1 MKLDDIRKNI
11 NEIDDKMKTLFD
23 ARMGCATEVAKVKI
37 ETGDSIYK
45 PVREKEMYE
54 RFMDDP
60 DYVAFLKKVVQI
72 SRRRQYE
79 LFFVDDTKGLKEFV
93 TSDLKDGK
101 LVSVS
106 SPSLKEYIENEIK
119 DGKLELTLR
128 ADRKSEKGL
137 CIKDILSIISAS
149 TLDIEKLD
157 VDSEKDTV
165 FVTFN
170 VPKDDIS
177 QKEAYLIKYMLES
190 ETL

>member
-1 MKLDDIRKNI
+1 MRLDDIRKNI

-23 ARMGCATEVAKVKI
+23 ARMECATEVAKVKI

-54 RFMDDP
+54 RFIDNP